1 MEALY
6 DETKVP
12 DLSKILFAS
21 YGPLHIYETGTD
33 RDKLGPLATIR
44 HSEFIINEFPSKE
57 TNYSYTL
64 KFALLYR
71 PKDTELHDMI
81 LQKMDFKDFE
91 PL

>member
-1 MEALY
+1 MEALA

-12 DLSKILFAS
+12 DLSKILFS
-21 YGPLHIYETGTD
+21 SFVPLHIYQTGSD
-33 RDKLGPLATIR
+33 KDKLSPLATIR

-71 PKDTELHDMI
+71 PKDKQLHDMI
-81 LQKMDFKDFE
+81 LEKMDF
-91 PL
+91 